1 MSFFIPSSRTPVCQL
16 INPVALYHKHDFVS
30 TVMRSFVPFR
40 HTGPT
45 VVPGIAPVSAGEPQ
59 ARNNTKTK
67 INISLRK
74 IVVVRDVLLDG
85 GEAGIFYGCKD
96 IGTGIMDL
104 WFAGVS
110 EPEGEDDFHCAFKWR
125 GSPDEGWFALSQ
137 SNDAGMNPDAVW
149 EVLAGGEVESNMAFR
164 AIIADGGVPEDYY
177 IVTTLDNIES
187 ATPEEVVPILSAD
200 MPDYEE
206 GALAFIDETNDLCL
220 GFLNSY
226 PTQLSDVDWVE

>member
-1 MSFFIPSSRTPVCQL
+1 M
-16 INPVALYHKHDFVS
+16 
-30 TVMRSFVPFR
+30 
-40 HTGPT
+40 
-45 VVPGIAPVSAGEPQ
+45 PGIAPVSAGEPQ